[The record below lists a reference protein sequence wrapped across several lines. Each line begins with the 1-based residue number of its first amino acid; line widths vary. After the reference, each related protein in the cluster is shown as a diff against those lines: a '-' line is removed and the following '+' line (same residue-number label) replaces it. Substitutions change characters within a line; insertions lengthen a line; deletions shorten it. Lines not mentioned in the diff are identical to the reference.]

1 MLDALRTS
9 NLEHGTPLVRVGIL
23 GGTFDPVHLG
33 HVAIARAA
41 REELELDLVLF
52 VPAGLPW
59 RKTRLITAAEHRL
72 AMLRL
77 AIGGDHGFGISDI
90 ELKRPGP
97 TYTADTLDAL
107 AGERLDDEFWFIVG
121 ADALADLPNWKDPER
136 IVEHAILAV
145 SDREGANID
154 EAIAAIA
161 AIAPVPALSDRIVR
175 FAMPEIDVSS
185 TEVRSCVRHRQPI
198 DELVPPAV
206 ATYITARG
214 LYRR

>member
-1 MLDALRTS
+1 M
-9 NLEHGTPLVRVGIL
+9 RVGIL

-41 REELELDLVLF
+41 RAELGLDLVLF
-52 VPAGLPW
+52 VPAGQPW
-59 RKTRLITAAEHRL
+59 RKTREITDTEHRL

-77 AIGGDHGFGISDI
+77 AIGADQAFGISDI
-90 ELKRPGP
+90 ELGRPGP
-97 TYTADTLDAL
+97 TYTAETLDAL

-121 ADALADLPNWKDPER
+121 ADALADLPNWKEPAR
-136 IVEHAILAV
+136 IVKHATIAV
-145 SDREGANID
+145 AERDGAD
-154 EAIAAIA
+154 LEAAIA
-161 AIAPVPALSDRIVR
+161 AVPAFSERIVR

-185 TEVRSCVRHRQPI
+185 TEVRSCVRHRQSI
-198 DELVPPAV
+198 EDLVPPPV